1 MSSQNNSSSVS
12 SDVLFTGQRYS
23 SGSQLYLFRDR
34 FLNSAIGRFLTPDL
48 SRYLDGPNL
57 FAAWFV
63 PHRVDPTG
71 NWTDG
76 PSDGYYFYLER
87 LISERQKKHQQAY
100 NQLLARLKGICASNG
115 NCTCDCSLSQCNI
128 DARQIASSIYQT
140 LENNQTWVSGMFGDG
155 PDRYRGYFCWDWAY
169 GFLDAFALA
178 VGSSSCFT
186 AIIERSVGPTI
197 GKLSSIH
204 YFLRISSICD
214 SSESVFIDDG
224 FANNSFIHDDPPMS
238 GRS

>member
-1 MSSQNNSSSVS
+1 MVKTLQ
-12 SDVLFTGQRYS
+12 
-23 SGSQLYLFRDR
+23 SGMRR
-34 FLNSAIGRFLTPDL
+34 LNAGKHRQANPD
-48 SRYLDGPNL
+48 SESFL
-57 FAAWFV
+57 FAPWR
-63 PHRVDPTG
+63 H
-71 NWTDG
+71 
-76 PSDGYYFYLER
+76 
-87 LISERQKKHQQAY
+87 
-100 NQLLARLKGICASNG
+100 
-115 NCTCDCSLSQCNI
+115 CDCSLSQCNI
-128 DARQIASSIYQT
+128 DARRIAPSIYQT